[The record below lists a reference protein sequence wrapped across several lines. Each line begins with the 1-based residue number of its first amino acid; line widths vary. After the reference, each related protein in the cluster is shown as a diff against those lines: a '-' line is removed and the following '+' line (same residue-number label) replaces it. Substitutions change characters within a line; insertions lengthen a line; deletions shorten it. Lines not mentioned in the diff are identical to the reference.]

1 MKYNRVEAAKRIRT
15 RRKEL
20 GLSSAEVADKIRRA
34 NHYYGDIERG
44 TCGMSIDTLIEL
56 TEILDISS
64 DYILFGKKTG
74 NEISNV
80 SRACRILKQWD
91 ERKQERAV
99 DLMKYYLELDI

>member
-1 MKYNRVEAAKRIRT
+1 MKYNRVEAARRIRK

-20 GLSSAEVADKIRRA
+20 GLTSAEVADKIGRE

-56 TEILDISS
+56 TEILEISS

-74 NEISNV
+74 NEISNAA
-80 SRACRILKQWD
+80 RACRILRQWD
-91 ERKQERAV
+91 EGKQERAV
-99 DLMKYYLELDI
+99 DLMKYYLELDK

>member
-1 MKYNRVEAAKRIRT
+1 MKYNRVEAARRIRK

-20 GLSSAEVADKIRRA
+20 GLSSAEVANKIGRA
-34 NHYYGDIERG
+34 NPYYGDIERG

-56 TEILDISS
+56 TEILEISS

-74 NEISNV
+74 NEISNAA
-80 SRACRILKQWD
+80 RACRILRQWD

-99 DLMKYYLELDI
+99 DLMKYYLELDK